1 MLQMKDDAVIGPL
14 HLELKFSFICYY
26 TGWPTESYCTF
37 YSASPQKDNFHHECK
52 HMKGCE

>member
-37 YSASPQKDNFHHECK
+37 YSASPQKDNFRHECK